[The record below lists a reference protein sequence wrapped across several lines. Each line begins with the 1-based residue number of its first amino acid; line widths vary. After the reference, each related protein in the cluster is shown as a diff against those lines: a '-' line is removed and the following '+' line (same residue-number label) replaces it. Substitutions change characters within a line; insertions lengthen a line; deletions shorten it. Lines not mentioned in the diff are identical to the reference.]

1 MIHELCISGGGIRGL
16 AYLSA
21 VYELQKRKM
30 LTKLKKVSATSIG
43 VFIAICLILGQ
54 DLSELIQML
63 FEYDFKDLKD
73 INIRGIFGESHS
85 IMKGEKIYDLFE
97 KSMST
102 NKYYK
107 NDLTLY
113 DLYEIS
119 GGIELIAVSFC
130 VSTLKLV
137 YINYKS
143 HPHLYLTDLIRMCTA
158 IPLILPPFRLSNK
171 LYVDGGV
178 INNTPCNVL
187 SKDCWVIR
195 GTPSDTVTTGVENEE
210 DSNLRSSEY
219 FINIIKMFYI
229 KYSSPKGTA
238 KPDSPKGSHVIYV
251 DTGDISVTSFNLNP
265 DQKFSLVLSGKH
277 AVINKLKKMF

>member
-1 MIHELCISGGGIRGL
+1 MIKDLCISGGGIRGL

-21 VYELQKRKM
+21 VYELQKRNM
-30 LTKLKKVSATSIG
+30 LSTLERVSATSIG

-54 DLSELIQML
+54 DLSELIQIL
-63 FEYDFKDLKD
+63 FDYDFRELKD
-73 INIRGIFGESHS
+73 INIKGILGESHS

-97 KSMST
+97 KTMSS
-102 NKYYK
+102 NIKQV
-107 NDLTLY
+107 TLD

-130 VSTLKLV
+130 VSTSKLV

-143 HPHLYLTDLIRMCTA
+143 HPDLLVTDLVRMCTA
-158 IPLILPPFRLSNK
+158 IPLVLPPFRLSNK

-195 GTPSDTVTTGVENEE
+195 GTQPQEQEHTAEQKVS
-210 DSNLRSSEY
+210 SNLRSSEY
-219 FINIIKMFYI
+219 FINVIKMFYI
-229 KYSSPKGTA
+229 KFLTKQDYTSNN
-238 KPDSPKGSHVIYV
+238 VIYV
-251 DTGDISVTSFNLNP
+251 DTGDISVTSFNLNV
-265 DQKFSLVLSGKH
+265 DQKISLLISGKH

>member
-102 NKYYK
+102 NK
-107 NDLTLY
+107 
-113 DLYEIS
+113 S
-119 GGIELIAVSFC
+119 G
-130 VSTLKLV
+130 
-137 YINYKS
+137 
-143 HPHLYLTDLIRMCTA
+143 
-158 IPLILPPFRLSNK
+158 
-171 LYVDGGV
+171 
-178 INNTPCNVL
+178 
-187 SKDCWVIR
+187 
-195 GTPSDTVTTGVENEE
+195 PSV
-210 DSNLRSSEY
+210 
-219 FINIIKMFYI
+219 
-229 KYSSPKGTA
+229 
-238 KPDSPKGSHVIYV
+238 
-251 DTGDISVTSFNLNP
+251 
-265 DQKFSLVLSGKH
+265 
-277 AVINKLKKMF
+277 

>member
-1 MIHELCISGGGIRGL
+1 MIKELCISGGGIRGL

-21 VYELQKRKM
+21 VYELQKRNM
-30 LTKLKKVSATSIG
+30 LSSLKKVSATSIG

-54 DLSELIQML
+54 DLSEIIQIL
-63 FEYDFKDLKD
+63 VDYDFKELKD
-73 INIRGIFGESHS
+73 INIKGILGESHS
-85 IMKGEKIYDLFE
+85 IMKGEKIYNLFE
-97 KSMST
+97 KTMSS
-102 NKYYK
+102 KSK
-107 NDLTLY
+107 QVTLL

-130 VSTLKLV
+130 VSTLELV

-143 HPHLYLTDLIRMCTA
+143 HPDLLITDLVRMCTA
-158 IPLILPPFRLSNK
+158 IPLILPPFRLANHY
-171 LYVDGGV
+171 YVDGGV

-195 GTPSDTVTTGVENEE
+195 GAPEVSVPVEIRGAEVPH
-210 DSNLRSSEY
+210 LRSSEY
-219 FINIIKMFYI
+219 FINIIKMFYMKFLSKREYKSNNI
-229 KYSSPKGTA
+229 
-238 KPDSPKGSHVIYV
+238 IYV

-265 DQKFSLVLSGKH
+265 DQKFTLLLSGKN